1 MGKGA
6 FVNLTKNTSNPTN
19 GKDQVV
25 WKNKLGYVDGG
36 RSLDVTAV
44 TADAIYAGH
53 IVVMD
58 KTTEVYRP
66 LEVSEGAFSDIKEN
80 DEIVGL
86 TVSSIRKDL
95 AFASMVTIGIV
106 NEGALPYIISAA
118 LKAKVQTAL
127 PGLQFHKY

>member
-1 MGKGA
+1 MAKGA
-6 FVNLTKNTSNPTN
+6 FVNLTKNTSRPTN

-25 WKNKLGYVDGG
+25 WKNKLGYIDGG

-44 TADAIYAGH
+44 TEDAIYAGH

-66 LEVSEGAFSDIKEN
+66 LEVTDTAFSDIKAN

-86 TVSSIRKDL
+86 TVSSIRKDI

-106 NEGALPYIISAA
+106 DEGALPYTISAA
-118 LKAKVQTAL
+118 LKTKVQAAL